1 MLEELFELIVMLF
14 GLTNLLAT
22 FWVIMIKILRNL
34 INTGKLAS
42 LIDDVILEIE
52 KEKGHDKTVKE
63 VVKRLEQ
70 NNSYVKPEKCKL
82 KVKKVKF

>member
-1 MLEELFELIVMLF
+1 
-14 GLTNLLAT
+14 
-22 FWVIMIKILRNL
+22 MIKILRNL

>member
-1 MLEELFELIVMLF
+1 MLEELFELIVMFF